1 MSTAKQL
8 DYRCLGNYCLQATQC
23 LRFMV
28 SSPKTLVPMA
38 AFDVRDKP
46 EGKCDGFLARV
57 DNAEVS
63 GCLRAP
69 MPEDAPMTAAGS
81 PFDRPVGPVAG
92 A

>member
-57 DNAEVS
+57 DNAEVN
-63 GCLRAP
+63 GGRLA
-69 MPEDAPMTAAGS
+69 
-81 PFDRPVGPVAG
+81 DRPSEAV
-92 A
+92 